1 MTDNFLRNLRI
12 TIDEINNI
20 LEEAYEREGKCVYKK
35 ETGEKKGCSDSV
47 EMAKKHQKAL
57 YANTEDL
64 KEELDDYFTA
74 SDHEEEGAFDEES
87 TESLLDPD
95 IPAPWE
101 KI

>member
-1 MTDNFLRNLRI
+1 
-12 TIDEINNI
+12 
-20 LEEAYEREGKCVYKK
+20 
-35 ETGEKKGCSDSV
+35 
-47 EMAKKHQKAL
+47 MAKKHQKAL

-64 KEELDDYFTA
+64 REELDDYFTA